1 MPLDKVKSIITDIK
15 NKNFKP
21 IYFLMGEEPYYIDA
35 ISDFIA
41 KNVLTEEERGFNQI
55 VLYGRD
61 VTIDDVVSN
70 AKRYPM
76 MAEKQVIIVREA
88 QDLSRTIENLVAYAE
103 NPQPSTVLVMCYKYK
118 KLDAR
123 KKLSKTLKKM
133 GELFESKKLYDNQ
146 VPSWITKV
154 LQGKGHTITPKA
166 AQMLVEFLGN
176 DLGKI
181 NNELEKLLVIVKP
194 GEQITPQIIER
205 NIGIS
210 KDFNNFELQNALG
223 AKDFKKAYRIVT
235 YFSQNPKDHPIVL
248 TVSLL
253 FSFYSKLLKYHSLT
267 NKAEAAKVLGVN
279 PYFLKDYQQAAGNY
293 PMKKVSAI
301 IAVIRD
307 IDLKSK
313 GVGAAGMSQGDLLKE
328 LLVGIFE

>member
-41 KNVLTEEERGFNQI
+41 KNVLTEEERGFNQV

-61 VTIDDVVSN
+61 VSIDDIVSN

-88 QDLSRTIENLVAYAE
+88 QDLSRTIENLVAYAD

-123 KKLSKTLKKM
+123 KKLSKAIKKT
-133 GELFESKKLYDNQ
+133 GELFESKKLYDNH
-146 VPSWITKV
+146 VPNWIVSV
-154 LQGKGHTITPKA
+154 LQGKGYTITPKA

-181 NNELEKLLVIVKP
+181 NNEIEKLLVIIKP
-194 GEQITPQIIER
+194 GAQITPQIIEV

-210 KDFNNFELQNALG
+210 KDFNNFELQKALG
-223 AKDFKKAYRIVT
+223 AKDYIKAYRIIT

-253 FSFYSKLLKYHSLT
+253 YSFFSKLLKYHSLS
-267 NKAEAAKVLGVN
+267 NKAEAAKILGVN

-293 PMKKVSAI
+293 PMKKVSGI
-301 IAVIRD
+301 ITVIRD
-307 IDLKSK
+307 VDLKSK
-313 GVGAAGMSQGDLLKE
+313 GVGAAGMPQSELLKE
-328 LLVGIFE
+328 LLVGVFN